1 MAKNTNKTNKKAFL
15 LYYDY
20 FEIISELNDEQAGK
34 LLKAIYEFLM
44 YGTEIDSQDGMLR
57 IVWKQIRNNL
67 IRDMD
72 KYEKAVEE
80 QANKSKLGGI
90 IRALKDGNRISSESI
105 DFLSQSNVGRAYLE
119 RQGVPSDVVD
129 SIFEKIENNHSK

>member
-1 MAKNTNKTNKKAFL
+1 MAKNINKTNKKAFL

-34 LLKAIYEFLM
+34 LLKAIYEYLL

-57 IVWKQIRNNL
+57 IVWKQIKNNL
-67 IRDMD
+67 SRDME

-90 IRALKDGNRISSESI
+90 IRALKDGNRISDESI
-105 DFLSQSNVGRAYLE
+105 IFLSKSNVGMKYLE
-119 RQGVPSDVVD
+119 RQGVPKDVVD
-129 SIFEKIENNHSK
+129 EVWQRIKNIEQ

>member
-1 MAKNTNKTNKKAFL
+1 MAKNINKTNKKAFL

-34 LLKAIYEFLM
+34 LLKAIYEYLL

-57 IVWKQIRNNL
+57 IVWKQIKNNL
-67 IRDMD
+67 SRDME

-90 IRALKDGNRISSESI
+90 IRALKDGNRISDESI
-105 DFLSQSNVGRAYLE
+105 IFLSKSNVGMKYLE
-119 RQGVPSDVVD
+119 RQGVPKDVVD
-129 SIFEKIENNHSK
+129 EAWQRIKNIEQ

>member
-1 MAKNTNKTNKKAFL
+1 MAKNINKTNKKAFL

-34 LLKAIYEFLM
+34 LLKAIYEYLL

-57 IVWKQIRNNL
+57 IVWKQIKNNL
-67 IRDMD
+67 SRDME

-90 IRALKDGNRISSESI
+90 IRALKDGNRISDESI
-105 DFLSQSNVGRAYLE
+105 SFTSKSNVGMKYLE
-119 RQGVPSDVVD
+119 RQGVPKDVVD
-129 SIFEKIENNHSK
+129 EVWQRIKNIEQ